1 MKTKKILLFTAMFLF
16 IMTLFAILPNKVLAT
31 IPTGMSQEFKNILD
45 EEGKLVVKDTTMV
58 ENKLDIINEYLG
70 KYNVTNGSTNY
81 NFYASN
87 YDESLSK
94 CTIVRNVFGSST
106 PTTPEQYEIEVVF
119 QEEYSQDF
127 KNILKDGKLEIRS
140 SVQSDKKEKVSRGV
154 QALSNEN
161 YSFAISNYYDYTKNK
176 TVNLINDE
184 CTKVTIKMINKTT
197 YKIVEQHVIEITYNT
212 EKSDEFKSI
221 LNLNKEGKLVV
232 NGVKPTDENTFRMYF
247 ELLIYKENE
256 NMNYENL
263 AEDFSSCDFIVNGET
278 HNVNIVYNYNNA
290 IKQQMDSFIKNFPS
304 DIEYFKV
311 RDLELINYWVN
322 NVGKGETE
330 SLDMF
335 SGELKSYLNYK
346 NMKFYVDNRAGDNG
360 PFYTERVGIA
370 VFKYDDVIY
379 NIVDESLGTRAEHII
394 YVPNQTGSTKE
405 ELMKAAQKRIDEY
418 LGKEGIVTITYGG
431 TAYEAW
437 AKTIYDS
444 RQDWPEMD
452 QNMTFEEFLELGNV
466 FIPTYDNFEQISGFE
481 GITEDD
487 ETFIVTVKVGN
498 KQESFHILIK
508 KDTSKMITPEY
519 KTADL
524 TTDIEISSNSS
535 SIPLDTSIEAKKV
548 TNGTEYEK
556 IIKLLDVKENA
567 MYDLKLYSGS
577 LEDYITKLEDETFEV
592 RIPVPENLK
601 DKELA
606 TYYTTDDGK
615 IEKYDVEVKD
625 GYAIFKTK
633 HFSIYT
639 LAENES
645 NIDEEDNNIENTTG
659 SNTTENT
666 TEENNTE
673 NTVQTSDITNKTN
686 PKTGDNIILYVIIAG
701 ISIIVLGTAII
712 IRRQVDKQK

>member
-16 IMTLFAILPNKVLAT
+16 IMTLFAILPNKVLAA
-31 IPTGMSQEFKNILD
+31 IPAGMSQEFKNILN
-45 EEGKLVVKDTTMV
+45 EEGKLVVKDTTMI

-119 QEEYSQDF
+119 QEEYSQNF
-127 KNILKDGKLEIRS
+127 KNILKNGKLEIRS
-140 SVQSDKKEKVSRGV
+140 SVESDKKEKVNRGV
-154 QALSNEN
+154 QGLSNEN
-161 YSFAISNYYDYTKNK
+161 YNFEISNYYDYTKNK
-176 TVNLINDE
+176 SVSLINDE
-184 CTKVTIKMINKTT
+184 CTKVTIRMIDKTT
-197 YKIVEQHVIEITYNT
+197 YKTVEQHVVEITYNT

-232 NGVKPTDENTFRMYF
+232 NGVKPTDENTFMIYF

-256 NMNYENL
+256 FINYENL
-263 AEDFSSCDFIVNGET
+263 AEDFSSCDFIVNGEA

-290 IKQQMDSFIKNFPS
+290 IKQQMDSFIKKFPS

-360 PFYTERVGIA
+360 PFYTERIGIA
-370 VFKYDDVIY
+370 VFKYNDVIY
-379 NIVDESLGTRAEHII
+379 YIVNESLGTRAEHII
-394 YVPNQTGSTKE
+394 YVPNETGSTKE
-405 ELMKAAQKRIDEY
+405 DLMKAAQKRIDEY
-418 LGKEGIVTITYGG
+418 LGKEGIATITYGG

-452 QNMTFEEFLELGNV
+452 PNMTFEEFLRLGNI
-466 FIPTYDNFEQISGFE
+466 FIPTYDDFEQVSGFE
-481 GITEDD
+481 GITEND
-487 ETFIVTVKVGN
+487 ETFIVTIKVGN

-524 TTDIEISSNSS
+524 TTNIEISSNSS
-535 SIPLDTSIEAKKV
+535 SIPLDTNIEAKKV

-592 RIPVPENLK
+592 KIPVPENLK
-601 DKELA
+601 DKELVA
-606 TYYTTDDGK
+606 YYTTDDGK
-615 IEKYDVEVKD
+615 IEKYDVEIKD
-625 GYAIFKTK
+625 GYAIFNTK

-645 NIDEEDNNIENTTG
+645 KIDEEDNNNKGNE
-659 SNTTENT
+659 
-666 TEENNTE
+666 TEENNNQEENNIENNTNTE
-673 NTVQTSDITNKTN
+673 NNITNNKVN
-686 PKTGDNIILYVIIAG
+686 PKTGDNIIAYVLVACL
-701 ISIIVLGTAII
+701 SIISLII
-712 IRRQVDKQK
+712 ITIITIKIKK